1 MTGKDHN
8 SKSGRSRVKS
18 ALTPAERKKK
28 QRECLRQEGGK
39 QFSTLIP
46 GRLMEPVRKT
56 GRALGINENEA
67 LRKVF
72 RDALDYQARL
82 HTMAAALQRKGA
94 DRSAVER
101 FVRMHVTPILPKLP
115 ED

>member
-1 MTGKDHN
+1 MADKDHHSN
-8 SKSGRSRVKS
+8 AGRPRVKS
-18 ALTPAERKKK
+18 ALTPAERKKR
-28 QRECLRQEGGK
+28 QRERLQREGGK

-56 GRALGINENEA
+56 ARALGINENEA
-67 LRKVF
+67 LRKIF
-72 RDALDYQARL
+72 RDALDYQTKL

-94 DRSAVER
+94 DRDAVER
-101 FVRMHVTPILPKLP
+101 FIRLHMTPMLPKLP